1 MFVASPTSATPLLA
15 MATFGEF
22 LKFLR
27 RRVQMTQRELAI
39 AVGYSISQ
47 ICRLEQNERLPDEI
61 NLLAVFVPALGL
73 EKEPE
78 LVAQLMTLA
87 HKARALAETAPP
99 SSPIPEPT
107 YPVAPAQSREE
118 PTPHHNLP
126 YPLTSLVGRA
136 GEVMA
141 IAQRVTTARL
151 VTLTG
156 VGGVGKTRLA
166 LAVAQWFVDAQ
177 PKRFPDG
184 VWLVELAALHDA
196 ALITSTIL
204 ATFHLPVHP
213 DRTPLDAL
221 LLYLQS
227 KELLLLLDNC
237 EHLIATCADLVER
250 ILHTCPSVTILSTSR
265 EALNLASEVE
275 WAVKPLPTPPLPPVQ
290 VMPSTALQAGT
301 FAAVQLFVERA
312 QQARSEWQLTDQH
325 ALAVTQI
332 CNHLDGIPLALEL
345 AAARMKGMTVEEIA
359 AHLDDCFTLLSS
371 GRRTA
376 LLRHQTL
383 RAAIDWSYELLSAP
397 EQGLLQ
403 RLAVFAGGWTLD
415 AVEAL
420 AVPGQTRRQTLA
432 TLLQLVNKSLV
443 LVDETGVESRYHLLE
458 TIRQYAT
465 EKLRQAGAADQAR
478 HAHFAYFLTLAEV
491 SADVTLIGPRLS
503 TWLNRVRL
511 EYDNLRVAFA
521 WAYQQPD
528 GGVSALRLAGGLGLF
543 WSVRGEFSEG
553 IRWLETALTYDHG
566 PDPVARALVLK
577 HLAELDYMVGQPQ
590 PALLE
595 EAYRLFTTAEVR
607 SGIVQ
612 CLHMLGVA
620 ALYTAAYDQA
630 IACFEQGLQISRELS
645 YPLATGILLWK
656 LGDAY
661 GAIGQAVQAI
671 AAYAECIAI
680 GRQFGERLLMARP
693 LIMLVAVDRQRA
705 LQLCQAELQQ
715 PQPDPETQA
724 ALLHTFGT
732 ILQEHQRLAEAKAA
746 LTEALGLWRKLNI
759 KWSTNGGIARALLD
773 LGLLYFWTHDAAGAA
788 HYMAEALSH
797 YAEVGD
803 WHGVAWTQVILGNV
817 ALRQQQLQAASDY
830 FRASLRHSTDSSMNY
845 LPLALSGMAAT
856 LQALGDPPRA
866 FRLFGAA
873 THFET
878 TLFALNPSAAREFFV
893 QTLTHAREHLT
904 DPTLATAWSAGQ
916 AMTVEQAVAYALAEE
931 VDSIHLELRDAKSP
945 AP

>member
-1 MFVASPTSATPLLA
+1 MFVASPTSATPLSA
-15 MATFGEF
+15 ISTFGEF

-27 RRVQMTQRELAI
+27 RRAQMTQRELAI

-47 ICRLEQNERLPDEI
+47 ISRLEQNERLPAEMT
-61 NLLAVFVPALGL
+61 LLAVFVPALGL
-73 EKEPE
+73 EKEPA
-78 LVAQLMTLA
+78 LVAQLMALA
-87 HKARALAETAPP
+87 HHAHALAETAPP
-99 SSPIPEPT
+99 ASPSPAPT
-107 YPVAPAQSREE
+107 DPVAPEQPLAE
-118 PTPHHNLP
+118 PTPHHHNLP

-136 GEVMA
+136 TEVTA

-166 LAVAQWFVDAQ
+166 LAVAQRFVDAQ
-177 PKRFPDG
+177 LPDFPDG
-184 VWLVELAALHDA
+184 VWWVELAALHDA
-196 ALITSTIL
+196 ALVASTIL
-204 ATFHLPVHP
+204 GAFHLSVHP
-213 DRTPLDAL
+213 DRTPTDAL
-221 LLYLQS
+221 LLYLEQ

-250 ILHTCPSVTILSTSR
+250 ILHTCPSVTILATSR
-265 EALNLASEVE
+265 EALNVDGEVE
-275 WAVKPLPTPPLPPVQ
+275 WAVKPLATPPVLPAQAILPTATQ
-290 VMPSTALQAGT
+290 VGT
-301 FAAVQLFVERA
+301 FASVQLFVERA
-312 QQARSEWQLTDQH
+312 QQVRSEWHLTDQQ
-325 ALAVTQI
+325 APAVAQI
-332 CNHLDGIPLALEL
+332 CTHLDGIPLALEL
-345 AAARMKGMTVEEIA
+345 AAARLKGMTVEEIA
-359 AHLDDCFTLLSS
+359 ARLGDCFTLLSS

-383 RAAIDWSYELLSAP
+383 RAAIDWSYDLLSAP

-403 RLAVFAGGWTLD
+403 RLAVFAGGWTL
-415 AVEAL
+415 AAAEAL
-420 AVPGQTRRQTLA
+420 AIPGQTRQQTLA
-432 TLLQLVNKSLV
+432 TLLQLLNKSLV

-465 EKLRQAGAADQAR
+465 EKLREAAAADQTR
-478 HAHFAYFLTLAEV
+478 HAHFAYFLTLAEE
-491 SADVTLIGPRLS
+491 STDITLIGPRLS
-503 TWLNRVRL
+503 AWLNRMRL

-521 WAYQQPD
+521 WACQQPD

-553 IRWLETALTYDHG
+553 IRWLETALTYDRG
-566 PDPVARALVLK
+566 TDPVARALVLK
-577 HLAELDYMVGQPQ
+577 HLAELDYMVGQPR

-595 EAYRLFTTAEVR
+595 EAYRLFTTAEAR

-630 IACFEQGLQISRELS
+630 IACFDQGLQISRELA

-661 GAIGQAVQAI
+661 GAIGQEAQAI
-671 AAYAECIAI
+671 AAYTECIAI

-705 LQLCQAELQQ
+705 LLLCQAELQQ
-715 PQPDPETQA
+715 PQSDPETQA

-732 ILQEHQRLAEAKAA
+732 LLQEHQRLAEAKVA
-746 LTEALGLWRKLNI
+746 LTEALGLWRRLNI
-759 KWSTNGGIARALLD
+759 KWSTNGGITRALLD
-773 LGLLYFWTHDAAGAA
+773 LGLLCFWTHDDSGAA
-788 HYMAEALSH
+788 HYMAEALRH
-797 YAEVGD
+797 YADVGD

-817 ALRQQQLQAASDY
+817 ALQQQQLQAASDY

-845 LPLALSGMAAT
+845 LPLALCGMAAT
-856 LQALGDPPRA
+856 LQALGDSQRA
-866 FRLFGAA
+866 FHLFGAA
-873 THFET
+873 THFEA
-878 TLFALNPSAAREFFV
+878 TLFALNPSAARKFFV
-893 QTLTHAREHLT
+893 QTLTHAREQLT

-916 AMTVEQAVAYALAEE
+916 AMTVEQAVAYALSEG
-931 VDSIHLELRDAKSP
+931 R
-945 AP
+945 

>member
-1 MFVASPTSATPLLA
+1 MFAASTTSTAPLSA
-15 MATFGEF
+15 ITNFGEF

-27 RRVQMTQRELAI
+27 RRAQMTQRELAI

-47 ICRLEQNERLPDEI
+47 ISRLEQNERLPDEMT
-61 NLLAVFVPALGL
+61 LLAVFVPALGL

-78 LVAQLMTLA
+78 LVAQLMALA
-87 HKARALAETAPP
+87 HNARALVETAPP
-99 SSPIPEPT
+99 SSPILEPT
-107 YPVAPAQSREE
+107 YPVAPAQPREE

-126 YPLTSLVGRA
+126 YPLTRLVGRA
-136 GEVMA
+136 AEVAA

-166 LAVAQWFVDAQ
+166 LAAAQWLVDAQ
-177 PKRFPDG
+177 PQKFPDG

-196 ALITSTIL
+196 ALVASTIL
-204 ATFHLPVHP
+204 GTFHLSVHP
-213 DRTPLDAL
+213 DRTPTDAL
-221 LLYLQS
+221 LLYLQQ

-237 EHLIATCADLVER
+237 EHVIATCADLVER
-250 ILHTCPSVTILSTSR
+250 ILHTCPKVTILATSR
-265 EALNLASEVE
+265 EALNMESEVE
-275 WAVKPLPTPPLPPVQ
+275 WAVKPLSTPPLTPAQATPPTATQ
-290 VMPSTALQAGT
+290 VGT

-312 QQARSEWQLTDQH
+312 QQVRADWQLTDQQ
-325 ALAVTQI
+325 APAVAQI
-332 CNHLDGIPLALEL
+332 CTHLDGIPLALEL
-345 AAARMKGMTVEEIA
+345 AAARLKGMTVEEIA

-383 RAAIDWSYELLSAP
+383 RAAIDWSYDLLSVP

-403 RLAVFAGGWTLD
+403 RLAVFAGGWTL
-415 AVEAL
+415 AAAEAL
-420 AVPGQTRRQTLA
+420 ALPGQTRQQTLA

-443 LVDETGVESRYHLLE
+443 LVDETGVESRYRLLE

-465 EKLRQAGAADQAR
+465 EKLREADAADQAR
-478 HAHFAYFLTLAEV
+478 QTHFAYFLTLAEQ

-503 TWLNRVRL
+503 AWLNRVRL

-521 WAYQQPD
+521 WACQQPD

-543 WSVRGEFSEG
+543 WAVRGEYSEG
-553 IRWLETALTYDHG
+553 IRWLETALTYDQG
-566 PDPVARALVLK
+566 ASPAARALVLK
-577 HLAELDYMVGQPQ
+577 HVAELGYMVGHPR

-595 EAYRLFTTAEVR
+595 EAYRLFTTAEAC
-607 SGIVQ
+607 SGTVQ
-612 CLHMLGVA
+612 CLHILGMA
-620 ALYTAAYDQA
+620 ALYTAAAYDQA
-630 IACFEQGLQISRELS
+630 IAFFAQGLQISRTLA

-661 GAIGQAVQAI
+661 VAIGQAAQAI

-680 GRQFGERLLMARP
+680 GRQFSERLLMARP

-705 LQLCQAELQQ
+705 LQICQAELQQ
-715 PQPDPETQA
+715 PQSDPETQA

-732 ILQEHQRLAEAKAA
+732 ILQEHQRLAEAKVA
-746 LTEALGLWRKLNI
+746 LTEALGLWRTLNI
-759 KWSTNGGIARALLD
+759 KWSTNGGITRALLD
-773 LGLLYFWTHDAAGAA
+773 LGLLCFWTHDDPTAAR
-788 HYMAEALSH
+788 YMAEALQH
-797 YAEVGD
+797 YADVGD

-817 ALRQQQLQAASDY
+817 ALQQQQLQAAGDY

-845 LPLALSGMAAT
+845 LPLALCGMAAT
-856 LQALGDPPRA
+856 LQALGEPQRA

-873 THFET
+873 THFEA

-893 QTLTHAREHLT
+893 QALTHAREQLT
-904 DPTLATAWSAGQ
+904 DPALAAAWSAGQ
-916 AMTVEQAVAYALAEE
+916 ALTVEQAVAYALTE
-931 VDSIHLELRDAKSP
+931 
-945 AP
+945 